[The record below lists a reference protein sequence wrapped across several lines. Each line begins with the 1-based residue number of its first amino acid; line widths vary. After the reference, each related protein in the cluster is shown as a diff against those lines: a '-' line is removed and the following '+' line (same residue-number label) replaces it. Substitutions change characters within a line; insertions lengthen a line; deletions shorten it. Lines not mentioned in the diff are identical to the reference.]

1 MSKRYFIR
9 KKNVDI
15 VSETFDASK
24 DSDVVLEET
33 TVYTSN
39 RVRGVTKPT
48 SIKNV
53 AQLNEMARINTS
65 EPQGAIFPYSEY
77 DVHIWS
83 NDHDP
88 AHFHVIT
95 VDWDVSFLISNGS
108 LYKVNKEGKQKKTL
122 KYMCNNV
129 TWWLNSPCDAL
140 PVITNQ
146 QNAQLQWIQ
155 LHPPKK

>member
-77 DVHIWS
+77 DVHI
-83 NDHDP
+83 
-88 AHFHVIT
+88 
-95 VDWDVSFLISNGS
+95 
-108 LYKVNKEGKQKKTL
+108 
-122 KYMCNNV
+122 
-129 TWWLNSPCDAL
+129 
-140 PVITNQ
+140 
-146 QNAQLQWIQ
+146 
-155 LHPPKK
+155 

>member
-33 TVYTSN
+33 MVYTSN

-53 AQLNEMARINTS
+53 AQLNEMARYRYRAMTLRVADFGEDN
-65 EPQGAIFPYSEY
+65 EPIRFVPHKGGTQ
-77 DVHIWS
+77 
-83 NDHDP
+83 
-88 AHFHVIT
+88 
-95 VDWDVSFLISNGS
+95 
-108 LYKVNKEGKQKKTL
+108 
-122 KYMCNNV
+122 
-129 TWWLNSPCDAL
+129 
-140 PVITNQ
+140 
-146 QNAQLQWIQ
+146 
-155 LHPPKK
+155 

>member
-1 MSKRYFIR
+1 MS
-9 KKNVDI
+9 N
-15 VSETFDASK
+15 

-33 TVYTSN
+33 TVYTNN

-53 AQLNEMARINTS
+53 VQLNEMARINIS

-83 NDHDP
+83 NDHEP
-88 AHFHVIT
+88 AHFHIIT

-108 LYKVNKEGKQKKTL
+108 LYKVNKEGKKKKTL
-122 KYMCNNV
+122 KYMCDNV
-129 TWWLNSPCDAL
+129 TQWLNSPCAVL
-140 PVITNQ
+140 PVITNR

>member
-33 TVYTSN
+33 MVYTSN

-95 VDWDVSFLISNGS
+95 VDWDVSFLISNAS
-108 LYKVNKEGKQKKTL
+108 LYKVNKEGKKKKTL

-129 TWWLNSPCDAL
+129 TRWLNSPCAAL

>member
-33 TVYTSN
+33 MVYTSN

-83 NDHDP
+83 NNHDP

-108 LYKVNKEGKQKKTL
+108 LYKVNKEGKKKKTL

-129 TWWLNSPCDAL
+129 VRTPAGEPQRKLT
-140 PVITNQ
+140 VR
-146 QNAQLQWIQ
+146 
-155 LHPPKK
+155 